1 MRILLLLVV
10 AACGTVKSSTSQPEP
25 PADAASVDTV
35 PVDATPVDA
44 MSSCS
49 IKIMDPLP
57 VAWLQQGPFVQAA
70 DPAGGAAHVW
80 ISSNHVPSAASFGM
94 PFVVG
99 DRITDLVFDAF
110 GNGSSSGL
118 QHIEVIYQP
127 DGAAGR
133 ILGSG
138 DDLGRKAQ
146 WGQVVFTGFQ
156 PAVLSRGAA
165 LWVQFDVL
173 EVGYY
178 VGMVTA
184 TFEHPW
190 PCPTGK

>member
-1 MRILLLLVV
+1 MRIQLLLVV
-10 AACGTVKSSTSQPEP
+10 AACGNVKSSASQPEP
-25 PADAASVDTV
+25 PADAAPVDAV

-57 VAWLQQGPFVQAA
+57 PAWLLQGPFVQAA
-70 DPAGGAAHVW
+70 DPAGRGAQVW
-80 ISSNHVPSAASFGM
+80 ISNSHVPSAASFTV

-99 DRITDLVFDAF
+99 DRITGLVFDAF
-110 GNGSSSGL
+110 GNGSNSGL

-127 DGAAGR
+127 DGAAGQN
-133 ILGSG
+133 LGSG

-146 WGQVVFTGFQ
+146 WGQVGFTGFQ
-156 PAVLSRGAA
+156 PAVLSRGA
-165 LWVQFDVL
+165 LWVQFDVS

-190 PCPTGK
+190 PCPSGK